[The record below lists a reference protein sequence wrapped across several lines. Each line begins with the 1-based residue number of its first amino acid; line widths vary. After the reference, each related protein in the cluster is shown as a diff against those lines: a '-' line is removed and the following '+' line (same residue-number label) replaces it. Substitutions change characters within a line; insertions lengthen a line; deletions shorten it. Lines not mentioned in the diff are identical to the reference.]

1 MGKFITESLKEK
13 DLIMKLSLFTASWC
27 ASCGTLKQ
35 SLNSICTN
43 DLEIEVLDV
52 DALGMQALSKVGIKG
67 IPSLILYDNQ
77 GNEIKRKS
85 GALTKKQLEVF
96 LGLDS

>member
-1 MGKFITESLKEK
+1 
-13 DLIMKLSLFTASWC
+13 MKLSLYSASWC

-35 SLNSICTN
+35 SLNSICTE
-43 DLEIEVLDV
+43 DLEIEILDV
-52 DALGMQALSKVGIKG
+52 DTLGMQALSKVGIKG

-85 GALTKKQLEVF
+85 GALTKKQLEDF
-96 LGLDS
+96 LGV

>member
-1 MGKFITESLKEK
+1 
-13 DLIMKLSLFTASWC
+13 MKLSLYSASWC
-27 ASCGTLKQ
+27 APCSTVKQ
-35 SLNSICTN
+35 SLNSICTE

-52 DALGMQALSKVGIKG
+52 DNLDMQQLSKVKVHG
-67 IPSLILYDNQ
+67 IPTLILYDNQ

-96 LGLDS
+96 LGIDS

>member
-1 MGKFITESLKEK
+1 
-13 DLIMKLSLFTASWC
+13 MKLSVYSASWC

-35 SLNSICTN
+35 ALNSICTN
-43 DLEIEVLDV
+43 DLEIQVIDI
-52 DALGMQALSKVGIKG
+52 DTLGMQALSKVGIKG

-85 GALTKKQLEVF
+85 GALTKKQLEDF
-96 LGLDS
+96 LGLDN

>member
-1 MGKFITESLKEK
+1 MKVILYSAQWCSSCQTVKQALNPINTE
-13 DLIMKLSLFTASWC
+13 
-27 ASCGTLKQ
+27 
-35 SLNSICTN
+35 
-43 DLEIEVLDV
+43 DLEIEVLDI
-52 DALGMQALSKVGIKG
+52 DTLGMQALSKVGIKG
-67 IPSLILYDNQ
+67 IPTLILYDNQ

>member
-1 MGKFITESLKEK
+1 
-13 DLIMKLSLFTASWC
+13 MKVSVYSASWC

-35 SLNSICTN
+35 ALNAINTE
-43 DLEIEVLDV
+43 DLEIEILDV
-52 DALGMQALSKVGIKG
+52 DTLGMQALSKVGIKG

-85 GALTKKQLEVF
+85 GALTKKQLQDF
-96 LGLDS
+96 LGLD

>member
-1 MGKFITESLKEK
+1 
-13 DLIMKLSLFTASWC
+13 MKLSLYSANWC

-35 SLNSICTN
+35 SLNSICTE

-52 DALGMQALSKVGIKG
+52 DTLGMQALSKVGIKG

>member
-1 MGKFITESLKEK
+1 MLFRSAQWCSACSTVKQALNAINTE
-13 DLIMKLSLFTASWC
+13 
-27 ASCGTLKQ
+27 
-35 SLNSICTN
+35 

-52 DALGMQALSKVGIKG
+52 DTLGMQALSKVGIKG

-96 LGLDS
+96 LGLESN

>member
-1 MGKFITESLKEK
+1 
-13 DLIMKLSLFTASWC
+13 MKLSLYSASWC

-35 SLNSICTN
+35 SLNSIYTE

-52 DALGMQALSKVGIKG
+52 DTLGMQALSKVGIKS

-77 GNEIKRKS
+77 GNEIKRKT

-96 LGLDS
+96 LGLESN

>member
-1 MGKFITESLKEK
+1 MKVSLY
-13 DLIMKLSLFTASWC
+13 SAPWC
-27 ASCGTLKQ
+27 GSCQTVKQ
-35 SLNSICTN
+35 SLNTICTN
-43 DLEIEVLDV
+43 DLEIEILDV
-52 DALGMQALSKVGIKG
+52 DTLGMQALSKVGIKG

>member
-1 MGKFITESLKEK
+1 MKVSLY
-13 DLIMKLSLFTASWC
+13 SAPWC
-27 ASCGTLKQ
+27 GSCQTVKQ
-35 SLNSICTN
+35 SLNSICTE
-43 DLEIEVLDV
+43 DLEIEILDV
-52 DALGMQALSKVGIKG
+52 DTLGMQALSKVGIKG

-85 GALTKKQLEVF
+85 GALTKKQLEMF

>member
-1 MGKFITESLKEK
+1 
-13 DLIMKLSLFTASWC
+13 MKLSLYSASWC

-35 SLNSICTN
+35 SLNSIDTE

-52 DALGMQALSKVGIKG
+52 DTLGMQALSKVGIKG

-77 GNEIKRKS
+77 GNELKRKS

-96 LGLDS
+96 LSIDN

>member
-1 MGKFITESLKEK
+1 
-13 DLIMKLSLFTASWC
+13 MKLSVYSASWC

-35 SLNSICTN
+35 SLNSIDTE
-43 DLEIEVLDV
+43 DLEIEILDV
-52 DALGMQALSKVGIKG
+52 DTLGMQALSKVGIKG

-96 LGLDS
+96 LGLESN

>member
-1 MGKFITESLKEK
+1 
-13 DLIMKLSLFTASWC
+13 MKVSVYSASWC

-35 SLNSICTN
+35 SLNSINT
-43 DLEIEVLDV
+43 DGLEIEILDV
-52 DALGMQALSKVGIKG
+52 DTLGMQALSKVGIKG

-96 LGLDS
+96 LGLESN

>member
-1 MGKFITESLKEK
+1 MKVSLY
-13 DLIMKLSLFTASWC
+13 SAPWC
-27 ASCGTLKQ
+27 GSCQTVKQ

-52 DALGMQALSKVGIKG
+52 DTLGMQALSKVGIKG

-77 GNEIKRKS
+77 GNELKRKT
-85 GALTKKQLEVF
+85 GALTKKQLEDF
-96 LGLDS
+96 LGV

>member
-1 MGKFITESLKEK
+1 
-13 DLIMKLSLFTASWC
+13 MKLSLYSASWC

-35 SLNSICTN
+35 SLNSICTE

-52 DALGMQALSKVGIKG
+52 DTLGMQALSKVGIKG

-96 LGLDS
+96 LGLESN

>member
-1 MGKFITESLKEK
+1 MKVSLY
-13 DLIMKLSLFTASWC
+13 SAPWC
-27 ASCGTLKQ
+27 GSCQTVKQ

-43 DLEIEVLDV
+43 DLEIQVLDV
-52 DALGMQALSKVGIKG
+52 DTLGMQALSKVGIKG

-77 GNEIKRKS
+77 GKELKRKT

-96 LGLDS
+96 LGLESN

>member
-1 MGKFITESLKEK
+1 
-13 DLIMKLSLFTASWC
+13 MKLSLYSASWC

-35 SLNSICTN
+35 TLNSIDTE
-43 DLEIEVLDV
+43 DLEIEILDV
-52 DALGMQALSKVGIKG
+52 DTLGMQALSKVGIKG

>member
-1 MGKFITESLKEK
+1 MKVSLY
-13 DLIMKLSLFTASWC
+13 SAPWC
-27 ASCGTLKQ
+27 GSCQTVKQ
-35 SLNSICTN
+35 SLNSICTE

-52 DALGMQALSKVGIKG
+52 DTLGMQALSKVGIKG

>member
-1 MGKFITESLKEK
+1 MGRFL
-13 DLIMKLSLFTASWC
+13 MKVHLFTAQWC
-27 ASCGTLKQ
+27 SACSTVKQ
-35 SLNSICTN
+35 ALNSICVE

-52 DALGMQALSKVGIKG
+52 DTLGMQALSKVGIKG

-96 LGLDS
+96 LGLESN